1 MRINQS
7 GASAAYLSAAVS
19 KVSRFHAATIL
30 MLVAF
35 DGLTLSPCYWPALA
49 TRDGTAGSAL
59 QIIFSFEPRSDLL
72 DHFATIGVVH

>member
-35 DGLTLSPCYWPALA
+35 DGLTLSPSLLLA
-49 TRDGTAGSAL
+49 SVGDTRRHG
-59 QIIFSFEPRSDLL
+59 
-72 DHFATIGVVH
+72 GVSPSNHIQL